1 MDYLELLESYRDEML
16 ETLKDLVSY
25 SSVVSNAVRTEDG
38 EILPF
43 GRNIHDAFLYA
54 LDKGEKMG
62 FGTFNA
68 DNYGGH
74 IELAAEEE
82 NAEVFGITGHLDVV
96 PVESGWQSDAFTM
109 IEKDGF
115 LYGRGV
121 SDDKGPV
128 VAALYAMKAI
138 KESGAKLN
146 KNVRLILGLDEE
158 TGKSGMKDYLEQA
171 GQPDMGFT
179 PDGEFPLVNGEMG
192 ILIFDLAQKLTRL
205 SNKDGLRLTKLEAGI
220 VPNAVPATA
229 KAVLAADEKIYE
241 LVKGKLE
248 QYKLETGYNLSA
260 KKQGKSLVV
269 EAFGETAHGA
279 HPELGLNAISIIMGF
294 LGRLQFLNE
303 EVNEFVDFYN
313 EYIGF
318 NLHGE
323 GIGCEL
329 EDTKSGKLIFNV
341 GMISVNE
348 DIASIK
354 INVRYPVTFS
364 SDEVYAGIEEKLEGS
379 RIGLVKGMDDKP
391 IYLEIDDPLVE
402 KLLDAYRSETGDNE
416 SKPLVMAG
424 GTYAKDVNKTLAF
437 GAMFPGEEDT
447 MHQNDEKKDIELLM
461 KAAKIYA
468 RAIYTICCEE
478 QNCYEKED

>member
-1 MDYLELLESYRDEML
+1 MDYLELLESYKEDML
-16 ETLKDLVSY
+16 AMLKDLVSY
-25 SSVVSNAVRTEDG
+25 PSVVSNAVRTEEG
-38 EILPF
+38 EVLPF
-43 GRNIHDAFLYA
+43 GRKVHDAYLYTM
-54 LDKGEKMG
+54 KVGEEMG
-62 FGTFNA
+62 FDTFNA

-74 IELAAEEE
+74 IELKAEDE

-96 PVESGWQSDAFTM
+96 PAESGWKSNPFEM
-109 IEKDGF
+109 IEKDGV

-128 VAALYAMKAI
+128 VASLYAMKAI
-138 KESGAKLN
+138 KESGVKLN

-179 PDGEFPLVNGEMG
+179 PDGDFPLVNGEMG

-205 SNKDGLRLTKLEAGI
+205 SNKDGLRLTKLEAGT
-220 VPNAVPATA
+220 VPNAVPAIA

-248 QYKLETGYNLSA
+248 QYKLETGYKLSA

-279 HPELGLNAISIIMGF
+279 HPHLGLNAISILMGF

-313 EYIGF
+313 DYIGF

-323 GIGCEL
+323 EIGCAFSDKE
-329 EDTKSGKLIFNV
+329 SGKLIFNV
-341 GMISVNE
+341 GMMSVNE
-348 DIASIK
+348 DIASMT
-354 INVRYPVTFS
+354 INVRYPVTVS

-391 IYLEIDDPLVE
+391 IYMEIEDPLVS
-402 KLLDAYRSETGDNE
+402 KLLEAYRSETGDNE

-447 MHQNDEKKDIELLM
+447 MHQNDEKKSIDDLM

-468 RAIYTICCEE
+468 RAIYAICTEE
-478 QNCYEKED
+478 

>member
-1 MDYLELLESYRDEML
+1 MDYLELLESYKEDML
-16 ETLKDLVSY
+16 AVLKDLVSY
-25 SSVVSNAVRTEDG
+25 PSVVSNAVRTEEG
-38 EILPF
+38 EVLPF
-43 GRNIHDAFLYA
+43 GRKVHDAYLYTM
-54 LDKGEKMG
+54 KVGEEMG
-62 FGTFNA
+62 FDTFNA

-74 IELAAEEE
+74 IELKAEDE

-96 PVESGWQSDAFTM
+96 PAESGWKSNPFEM
-109 IEKDGF
+109 IEKDGV

-128 VAALYAMKAI
+128 VASLYAMKAI
-138 KESGAKLN
+138 KESGVKLN

-171 GQPDMGFT
+171 CQPDMGFT
-179 PDGEFPLVNGEMG
+179 PDGDFPLVNGEMG

-205 SNKDGLRLTKLEAGI
+205 SNKDGLRLTKLEAGT
-220 VPNAVPATA
+220 VPNAVPAVA

-248 QYKLETGYNLSA
+248 QYKLETGYKLSA

-279 HPELGLNAISIIMGF
+279 HPHLGLNAISILMGF

-313 EYIGF
+313 DYIGF

-323 GIGCEL
+323 EIGCAFSDKE
-329 EDTKSGKLIFNV
+329 SGKLIFNV
-341 GMISVNE
+341 GMMSVNE
-348 DIASIK
+348 DIASMT
-354 INVRYPVTFS
+354 INVRYPVTVS

-391 IYLEIDDPLVE
+391 IYMKIEDPLVS
-402 KLLDAYRSETGDNE
+402 KLLEAYRSETGDNE

-447 MHQNDEKKDIELLM
+447 MHQNDEKKSIDDLM

-468 RAIYTICCEE
+468 RAIYAICTEE
-478 QNCYEKED
+478 